1 MKVFALSMMTLLWQ
15 GKGQDETLLIQTRNR
30 ATIALGSAGYE
41 FALGD
46 RMSSA
51 NIITCPAGM
60 TLLKD
65 LAVCGNEAW
74 EWLQNIGTAHPA
86 GTAPTSSTCYFNWLP
101 EEGCMGHGYAAPVGG
116 GITLHYQKCD
126 NGYSHVTS
134 YAGQV
139 PICFK
144 QAAAAPAA
152 AGAYGD
158 PHCVNAAGDWFDIH
172 KIGRVPM
179 AILPRG
185 ALPEDADFAV
195 VANTMSPDGWD
206 KCAPSF
212 INSVEVLLNKTGD
225 KVVIKAGQGQAL
237 EVKESNKNT
246 DAYRLESGSDDVIMK
261 KGPLALRV
269 ILNKVPTSDQ
279 SHFLYLDV
287 EITGLKSLNAGGIL
301 GADSHDFAMDRP
313 DGCDSTAMKKSK
325 GVKASSAKAM

>member
-1 MKVFALSMMTLLWQ
+1 MTLLWQ

-30 ATIALGSAGYE
+30 ATIALGSA
-41 FALGD
+41 F
-46 RMSSA
+46 RHWTRTM
-51 NIITCPAGM
+51 P
-60 TLLKD
+60 
-65 LAVCGNEAW
+65 
-74 EWLQNIGTAHPA
+74 
-86 GTAPTSSTCYFNWLP
+86 PT
-101 EEGCMGHGYAAPVGG
+101 
-116 GITLHYQKCD
+116 
-126 NGYSHVTS
+126 TS
-134 YAGQV
+134 YSQAQQHCQTQGRRLCTRAEICPNGHAGGETPHGGKASGDSWV
-139 PICFK
+139 PVNDEDNQWVQTGDGTWPSCQLHTEISGGSKGKPNWGPAQGNHGFRHDVCCASK
-144 QAAAAPAA
+144 AAAAPAA

-246 DAYRLESGSDDVIMK
+246 DAYRLEGGSDDVIMK

-325 GVKASSAKAM
+325 GVKASSAKAV